1 MYLDI
6 VKLKRNQKFRK
17 YSAVCKYHYLEIGV
31 TCLQNVNDLIL
42 GAVLLLLWRGPEVLH
57 FHFFAKKSSSEDL
70 PHLPS
75 QKVV

>member
-31 TCLQNVNDLIL
+31 TCLQNVNDLIQEMNNIKRL
-42 GAVLLLLWRGPEVLH
+42 GRFTHTHYHTGDEQHQTLG
-57 FHFFAKKSSSEDL
+57 
-70 PHLPS
+70 
-75 QKVV
+75 

>member
-31 TCLQNVNDLIL
+31 TCLQNVNDLIQEMNNIKRL
-42 GAVLLLLWRGPEVLH
+42 GR
-57 FHFFAKKSSSEDL
+57 FTQNIIK
-70 PHLPS
+70 
-75 QKVV
+75 QNYI